1 MKKSLL
7 FAIGCAL
14 AAPALHAAPDYAR
27 VVVYHDRVGAAQTAR
42 PTVNGPTVV
51 PGLARAATATV
62 TVPEDNTVVETDT
75 YYQGLRS
82 TCLMNPGNMWA
93 DKSFANYDGLPAG
106 TVLTEAADPANNT
119 CYQIV
124 TVNSAEIKNMGR
136 FFPPR
141 YFQSGTT
148 VECGAWLDSAAVDD
162 AILDAKKNERIAGT
176 VIGSIG
182 GAAVGA
188 GGAELVGHTLAKDT
202 FMQGQKALKRT
213 DEIAFLKSKLLDKKD
228 AERDSIS
235 KYVFAMQ
242 ELRDLCKERT
252 DGNCAE
258 GKLRRDIADI
268 NLTEYGFENVPAA
281 NAN

>member
-27 VVVYHDRVGAAQTAR
+27 VGVYHDRVGAAQTAR

-119 CYQIV
+119 CYQVV
-124 TVNSAEIKNMGR
+124 TVNSSEIKNMGR

-148 VECGAWLDSAAVDD
+148 GFWTPRKTSALPERLLGRSAARRS
-162 AILDAKKNERIAGT
+162 ARAARNWSGILWPRILSCRG
-176 VIGSIG
+176 
-182 GAAVGA
+182 
-188 GGAELVGHTLAKDT
+188 
-202 FMQGQKALKRT
+202 KR
-213 DEIAFLKSKLLDKKD
+213 
-228 AERDSIS
+228 R
-235 KYVFAMQ
+235 
-242 ELRDLCKERT
+242 
-252 DGNCAE
+252 
-258 GKLRRDIADI
+258 
-268 NLTEYGFENVPAA
+268 
-281 NAN
+281 